1 MSNSIN
7 NQQLKSKTITGFIWR
22 FSERLAS
29 HFISFVVTLVLA
41 RLLMPD
47 DYGIVALAM
56 VFVNIANVFISSGL
70 NTSLIQKK
78 DVDDV
83 DYSTIFY
90 ATAALSI
97 VVYGLLYVGAPSL
110 AKLYD
115 NNKIADVLRVLGLI
129 LPLSS
134 FNAIQQAIV
143 SRNLNFKYF
152 FIATFISA
160 ILAGALGIALA
171 FYDFGVWALVCQQL
185 SNIAFNT
192 IALYSIVKWHPQ
204 QVFSFERLK
213 QMLGF
218 GVNLMLANFIG
229 AIFNQLRNFL
239 VGTKY
244 TPSDLAYMTTGD
256 SFPSLISNNIDAS
269 INTVLFPALS
279 KVQNSKTDVRRGMR
293 RAMMISSYLVVP
305 ALFLLI
311 AVADHLVLVLLTDKW
326 IFCIPYLRILSLGYC
341 FSVLSNANLQ
351 TFNAIGR
358 SDITFKLEF
367 IKKPVLLMILL
378 GTMQISPFAIAIGTT
393 VYGIVA
399 LIVNLY
405 PNKKLIDYGIIEQL
419 KDVIPQFLISI
430 IVAFLVYSIGFID
443 MNITVLLLIQILTG
457 VFMYILI
464 SFSLR
469 LESFLYLKSLVKEY
483 KSKFEND

>member
-1 MSNSIN
+1 MST
-7 NQQLKSKTITGFIWR
+7 QQLKSKTITSFIWR

-29 HFISFVVTLVLA
+29 HFVSFVVTIVLA
-41 RLLMPD
+41 RLLMPN

-78 DVDDV
+78 DVDNI

-90 ATAALSI
+90 ATALLSV
-97 VVYGLLYVGAPSL
+97 VVYGGLYVGAPYF
-110 AKLYD
+110 AALYD
-115 NNKIADVLRVLGLI
+115 NYEIVEVLRVLGLL

-134 FNAIQQAIV
+134 FNAIQQANV

-152 FIATFISA
+152 FFATLFSA
-160 ILAGALGIALA
+160 ILAGIFGILLA
-171 FYDFGVWALVCQQL
+171 YFGFGVWALVGQQL
-185 SNIAFNT
+185 SNITFNT
-192 IALYSIVKWHPQ
+192 ITLYSIVKWHPQ
-204 QVFSFERLK
+204 RVFSFERLK

-229 AIFNQLRNFL
+229 AIFSQLRNFL

-279 KVQNSKTDVRRGMR
+279 KVQNNKEDVKKGMR
-293 RAMMISSYLVVP
+293 RAMMTSCYLVVP

-311 AVADHLVLVLLTDKW
+311 AIADHLVIVLLTEKW
-326 IFCIPYLRILSLGYC
+326 AFSIPYLQILSLGYC
-341 FSVLSNANLQ
+341 FSILSNANLQ
-351 TFNAIGR
+351 SFNAIGR

-367 IKKPVLLMILL
+367 VKKPFLLLILFI
-378 GTMQISPFAIAIGTT
+378 TMQISPLAIAIGTT
-393 VYGIVA
+393 IYSVIA

-405 PNKKLIDYGIIEQL
+405 PNKKLIDYGILEQVC
-419 KDVIPQFLISI
+419 DVIPQFLLSFIMA
-430 IVAFLVYSIGFID
+430 VVVFLVGLID
-443 MNITVLLLIQILTG
+443 MNMIALLIIQVVVG
-457 VFMYILI
+457 MVMYLAM
-464 SFSLR
+464 SYYCK
-469 LESFLYLKSLVKEY
+469 LESFVYLRNAFLEY
-483 KSKFEND
+483 LGGLR